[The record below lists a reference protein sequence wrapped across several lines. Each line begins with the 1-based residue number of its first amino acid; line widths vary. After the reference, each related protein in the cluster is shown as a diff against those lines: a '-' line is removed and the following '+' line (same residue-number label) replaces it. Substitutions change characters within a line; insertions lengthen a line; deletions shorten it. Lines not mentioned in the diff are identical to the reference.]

1 MWQSCGT
8 IRTMSTVDLDQ
19 LENAIREVS
28 SRLARQ
34 HTALR
39 SLSTPDLGAI
49 RELVQELNDCV
60 AALNAAAGIAED
72 RAALVRTVV
81 VQGAFR
87 TLLLL
92 QEDIEAASRFLID
105 EWRRTAE
112 ALAGLET
119 IYSLQGSV
127 SSLSWS
133 EVREPSASRPTWAE
147 HGLETLALY
156 NTAVFEVLRSTENQL
171 RGRDSVRR
179 LMAQLALS
187 YDQLG
192 RAFGVSGETLRRWE
206 RGSHEIPAERMASLV
221 EANGALK
228 RLLAIFKPERL
239 AHVLRRKAALFA
251 DESALDWILR
261 GRISEVADRYDVAF
275 VYQG

>member
-1 MWQSCGT
+1 MK
-8 IRTMSTVDLDQ
+8 TVDLDR
-19 LENAIREVS
+19 LESAVRDVS
-28 SRLARQ
+28 FRLGRQ
-34 HTALR
+34 RATLR
-39 SLSTPDLGAI
+39 SLSTPDLGAV
-49 RELVQELNDCV
+49 RGFVRELNDCI
-60 AALNAAAGIAED
+60 ASLDSAAGIAED
-72 RAALVRTVV
+72 REPLVRTIV
-81 VQGAFR
+81 VQGAFQ

-92 QEDIEAASRFLID
+92 QDDDTEAASRFLID

-119 IYSLQGSV
+119 LYMLQSDR
-127 SSLSWS
+127 SSWL
-133 EVREPSASRPTWAE
+133 EVREPSATRPAWAE
-147 HGLETLALY
+147 HEIEILAIY

-171 RGRDSVRR
+171 RGRDAVRR

-192 RAFGVSGETLRRWE
+192 RAFGISGETLRRWE
-206 RGSHEIPAERMASLV
+206 RGSHEIPADRMASLV
-221 EANGALK
+221 EADGALK
-228 RLLAIFKPERL
+228 RLLTIFKPARL
-239 AHVLRRKAALFA
+239 AHVLRRKVALFG

>member
-1 MWQSCGT
+1 MWQACGT
-8 IRTMSTVDLDQ
+8 IETMKTVDLDR
-19 LENAIREVS
+19 LESAIREVTS
-28 SRLARQ
+28 CLARQ
-34 HTALR
+34 QRALEK
-39 SLSTPDLGAI
+39 LSTPDLGTI
-49 RELVQELNDCV
+49 REFVQNLNDCV
-60 AALNAAAGIAED
+60 ALLNTAADIDED

-92 QEDIEAASRFLID
+92 QKDIQAASRFLVD

-119 IYSLQGSV
+119 IYSLHHDI
-127 SSLSWS
+127 SSLSWA
-133 EVREPSASRPTWAE
+133 EVREPAADRPAWAE
-147 HGLETLALY
+147 HGLEILALY

-171 RGRDSVRR
+171 RGRDAVRR

-206 RGSHEIPAERMASLV
+206 RGSHEIPADRMASLV
-221 EANGALK
+221 EADGALK

-239 AHVLRRKAALFA
+239 AHVLRRKAALFT